1 MKFVQRVMNLALKEK
16 ILLIVLI
23 NVCIFAGV
31 SLLGIQI
38 VNQVSNQLMYQL
50 TASTLSYSA
59 TDIVRDLDSVSRL
72 SSLMI
77 ADNAIQRSLM
87 VTKAPDE
94 DIAKRVAY
102 QTLYT
107 TVQSYHQ
114 QFKQNHLSYIS
125 LYTENFTIRTYVS
138 NALAPE
144 DTIRDELVETAL
156 KAKGAP
162 VMVTRYCDRYGLFLV
177 RSIRQI
183 QEMSLENLGV
193 VILCIDPNR
202 MVEAATDFSNQ
213 YKDSAY
219 FLFDGQTPMLN
230 TIGLSAGKSL
240 DIQKQLT
247 DPYSIITMNGKKY
260 FAAKG
265 RIPEYDWEYI
275 SLVDYNSIYESVRFS
290 NLTFLLMIL
299 LCALLSVL
307 LSNFLI
313 RPIIQDFHQLIYK
326 MKLFGRQ
333 KAELDKITDERYQYR
348 TDEMGELHRQFDSM
362 AKQIQNLITINYKNE
377 ILRKNAQIKA
387 LEMQINPHFLYNTL
401 ESVNW
406 RAKALGEKKIS
417 QMVESLGS
425 LLRITLSR
433 KTENYSLREELE
445 LVRYYLTIQQ
455 IRFESR
461 LSYRWEIDETLLD
474 AFIPKLTIQPLV
486 ENAIHYGLEENIDT
500 CRIGISAQRDG
511 DHIRVTV
518 RNSGSNFEENLLE
531 KLENQEIKPNGLGIG
546 LLNTHKRIRLTFG
559 EQYGLTLENRND
571 DALVTLRI
579 PYRPV

>member
-38 VNQVSNQLMYQL
+38 VNHVSNRLMYQL

-59 TDIVRDLDSVSRL
+59 TDIVKDLDSVSRL

-77 ADNAIQRSLM
+77 ADSSIQRSLA
-87 VTKAPDE
+87 VSKKSDE
-94 DIAKRVAY
+94 DIERRIAY
-102 QTLYT
+102 QALYA
-107 TVQSYHQ
+107 TVQSYYQ

-125 LYTENFTIRTYVS
+125 LYTDNFTIRTYVS
-138 NALAPE
+138 NAIAPE
-144 DTIRDELVETAL
+144 DSIRDELIEAAL

-177 RSIRQI
+177 RSVRQI
-183 QEMSLENLGV
+183 QEMTLEDLGV
-193 VILCIDPNR
+193 IIICINPNQ
-202 MVEAATDFSNQ
+202 MVQAATDYSNQ
-213 YKDSAY
+213 YKASAY
-219 FLFDGQTPMLN
+219 FLFDGRTPMLN
-230 TIGLSAGKSL
+230 TAGLSGGKSL
-240 DIQKQLT
+240 DIQNQMT
-247 DPYSIITMNGKKY
+247 DPYAIIALDGKKY

-265 RIPEYDWEYI
+265 KIPEYNWEYL

-290 NLTFLLMIL
+290 NLTFLLMIV

-333 KAELDKITDERYQYR
+333 KAELGKITDERYQYR

-406 RAKALGEKKIS
+406 RAKAIGEKKIS

-425 LLRITLSR
+425 LLRITLSQ
-433 KTENYSLREELE
+433 KTENYSLKQELE

-474 AFIPKLTIQPLV
+474 ALIPKLTIQPLV

-500 CRIGISAQRDG
+500 CHIGITVQRDE
-511 DHIRVTV
+511 DHIRITV
-518 RNSGSNFEENLLE
+518 RNSGSNFEDALLE
-531 KLENQEIKPNGLGIG
+531 KLENQEIKPSRLGIG
-546 LLNTHKRIRLTFG
+546 LLNIHKRIRLTFG
-559 EQYGLTLENRND
+559 EQYGLTLENRDD
-571 DALVTLRI
+571 DAVVTLRI
-579 PYRPV
+579 PYRAV

>member
-38 VNQVSNQLMYQL
+38 VNHVSNRLMYQL

-59 TDIVRDLDSVSRL
+59 TDIVKDLDSVSRL

-77 ADNAIQRSLM
+77 ADSSIQRSLA
-87 VTKAPDE
+87 VSKKSDE
-94 DIAKRVAY
+94 DIERRIAY
-102 QTLYT
+102 QALYA
-107 TVQSYHQ
+107 TVQSYYQ

-125 LYTENFTIRTYVS
+125 LYTDNFTIRTYVS
-138 NALAPE
+138 NAIAPE
-144 DTIRDELVETAL
+144 DSIRDELIEAAL

-177 RSIRQI
+177 RSVRQI
-183 QEMSLENLGV
+183 QEMTLEDLGV
-193 VILCIDPNR
+193 IIICINPNQ
-202 MVEAATDFSNQ
+202 MVQAATDYSNQ
-213 YKDSAY
+213 YKASAY
-219 FLFDGQTPMLN
+219 FLFDGRTPMLN
-230 TIGLSAGKSL
+230 TAGLSGGKSL
-240 DIQKQLT
+240 DIQNQMT
-247 DPYSIITMNGKKY
+247 DPYAIIALDGKKY

-265 RIPEYDWEYI
+265 KIPEYNWEYL

-333 KAELDKITDERYQYR
+333 KAELGKITDERYQYR

-406 RAKALGEKKIS
+406 RAKAIGEKKIS

-425 LLRITLSR
+425 LLRITLSQ
-433 KTENYSLREELE
+433 KTENYSLKQELE

-474 AFIPKLTIQPLV
+474 ALIPKLTIQPLV

-500 CRIGISAQRDG
+500 CHIGITVQRDE
-511 DHIRVTV
+511 DHIRITV
-518 RNSGSNFEENLLE
+518 RNSGSNFEDALLE
-531 KLENQEIKPNGLGIG
+531 KLENQEIKPSRLGIG
-546 LLNTHKRIRLTFG
+546 LLNIHKRIRLTFG
-559 EQYGLTLENRND
+559 EQYGLTLENRDD
-571 DALVTLRI
+571 DAVVTLRI
-579 PYRPV
+579 PYRAV